1 MIKVD
6 TYIKDDNKFV
16 PIEQYTGTVP
26 DPMYVEGAIYL
37 KINEREILT
46 LDLWD
51 DVNWLWGYI
60 VTGFEDLSEQS
71 EWTTSFPD
79 QPIDLTFRF
88 DKKRN
93 KAEVNLYIPQCDF
106 TETKQETRQTIAPLD
121 EFLTAMNNAGQ
132 KYFTR
137 ISEIGGED
145 GSREARRLR
154 EAVKQLYTA
163 HK

>member
-60 VTGFEDLSEQS
+60 VTGFEDLLEQS

-79 QPIDLTFRF
+79 QPIDLTFRLY
-88 DKKRN
+88 KNRN
-93 KAEVNLYIPQCDF
+93 RIEIEVTPSKGLVKAV
-106 TETKQETRQTIAPLD
+106 APLN
-121 EFLTAMNNAGQ
+121 EFLTAMNDAGQ

>member
-79 QPIDLTFRF
+79 QPIDLTFRLY
-88 DKKRN
+88 KNRN
-93 KAEVNLYIPQCDF
+93 RIEIEVTPSKGLVKAV
-106 TETKQETRQTIAPLD
+106 APLN
-121 EFLTAMNNAGQ
+121 EFLTAMNDAGQ